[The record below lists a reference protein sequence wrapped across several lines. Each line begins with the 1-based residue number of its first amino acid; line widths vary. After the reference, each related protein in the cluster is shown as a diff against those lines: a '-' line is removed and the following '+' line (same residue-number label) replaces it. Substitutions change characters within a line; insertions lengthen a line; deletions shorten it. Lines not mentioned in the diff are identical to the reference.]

1 MDGDSEISY
10 PILENSITYI
20 SDAMGNASCCGM
32 PGGARAG
39 TESDNQKLTRGSSSK
54 LDGSIPVAKRV
65 VMQKEQPWTP
75 AEDKALRD
83 AVDTHPAAD
92 HATTT
97 VQGNTAR
104 WKLVSSIV
112 NSSSKTRRGKN
123 ACRRRYLQ
131 LAKE

>member
-1 MDGDSEISY
+1 M
-10 PILENSITYI
+10 TC
-20 SDAMGNASCCGM
+20 AR
-32 PGGARAG
+32 GARRRARSTTRGPFIKIRHAG
-39 TESDNQKLTRGSSSK
+39 AGADNQKLTHADSSK
-54 LDGSIPVAKRV
+54 LDNSIPVAKRV
-65 VMQKEQPWTP
+65 RDVEEQPWTP

-83 AVDTHPAAD
+83 AVDTHQAAD

-112 NSSSKTRRGKN
+112 NATSKTRRGKN
-123 ACRRRYLQ
+123 ACRQRYLQ